1 MLPKV
6 RTMRYPENGR
16 PCNLGALLLLAL
28 LCAMLPPLAARAE
41 DTPVPEY
48 TIGLGDAIEVHIWK
62 EPELSRPVTVRLDGR
77 ISLPLLGDLEAA
89 GKTFPN
95 LTAELEKRYSKI
107 IAEPAVTVML
117 QESRSR
123 RYYILGQVT
132 NAGEFPLD
140 TPITVLQ
147 AIARSGGFREWA
159 KTDNIAVI
167 RRANNQEK
175 ILKFDYD
182 ALVKGKDVTQ
192 NLAIAPGDTIVV
204 P

>member
-1 MLPKV
+1 
-6 RTMRYPENGR
+6 
-16 PCNLGALLLLAL
+16 
-28 LCAMLPPLAARAE
+28 
-41 DTPVPEY
+41 
-48 TIGLGDAIEVHIWK
+48 
-62 EPELSRPVTVRLDGR
+62 
-77 ISLPLLGDLEAA
+77 
-89 GKTFPN
+89 
-95 LTAELEKRYSKI
+95 
-107 IAEPAVTVML
+107 ML

-147 AIARSGGFREWA
+147 AIARSGGFRELA

>member
-1 MLPKV
+1 MQYL
-6 RTMRYPENGR
+6 ENGR
-16 PCNLGALLLLAL
+16 PGKLATLLLLAML
-28 LCAMLPPLAARAE
+28 FAMCPTSTTLAEETA
-41 DTPVPEY
+41 PPEY
-48 TIGLGDAIEVHIWK
+48 TIGLGDALEVHIWK

-77 ISLPLLGDLEAA
+77 ISLPLLGDLQAA
-89 GKTFPN
+89 GMTIPN
-95 LTAELEKRYSKI
+95 LTTELEKRYSKI

-123 RYYILGQVT
+123 RYYVLGQVA

-147 AIARSGGFREWA
+147 AIARCGGFREWA
-159 KTDNIAVI
+159 KADNIAVI
-167 RRANNQEK
+167 RRMDGQEK
-175 ILKFDYD
+175 ILKFNYD

>member
-1 MLPKV
+1 MQYL
-6 RTMRYPENGR
+6 ENGR
-16 PCNLGALLLLAL
+16 PGKLATLLLLAML
-28 LCAMLPPLAARAE
+28 FAMCPTSTTLAEETA
-41 DTPVPEY
+41 PPEY
-48 TIGLGDAIEVHIWK
+48 TIGLGDALEVHIWK

-77 ISLPLLGDLEAA
+77 ISLPLLGDLQAA
-89 GKTFPN
+89 GMTIPN
-95 LTAELEKRYSKI
+95 LTTELEKRYSKI

-123 RYYILGQVT
+123 RYYVLGQVA

-147 AIARSGGFREWA
+147 AIARCGGFREWA

-167 RRANNQEK
+167 RRMDGQEK
-175 ILKFDYD
+175 ILKFNYD